1 VEVEGTP
8 VGVED
13 KLPADNR
20 AEVDSREVEADT
32 RAEEADSPAVAVDS
46 PVEEA
51 DSPVEEADSP
61 VEEVDSPVEEVDSPA
76 VADSPAAVEED
87 SSLPVEGLRRRLVC
101 RTWGR
106 RCCPGSRVCRSWG
119 SRMQAE
125 YRTRYRIS
133 GRGRYWRRTW
143 GTLSIAAYYLS
154 ITYRSCLL

>member
-1 VEVEGTP
+1 MEVEGTP

-13 KLPADNR
+13 KLPVDNR

-32 RAEEADSPAVAVDS
+32 RAEEADSPAVVVDSLAEEEDS
-46 PVEEA
+46 PVEEE
-51 DSPVEEADSP
+51 DSPVEE
-61 VEEVDSPVEEVDSPA
+61 EDSPA
-76 VADSPAAVEED
+76 VADSPAAAEED

-106 RCCPGSRVCRSWG
+106 RCCPGSMVCRSWG

>member
-1 VEVEGTP
+1 MVGSHGRTEVGTRVEVEGTP

-32 RAEEADSPAVAVDS
+32 RAEEADSPAVADS
-46 PVEEA
+46 LAAAEE
-51 DSPVEEADSP
+51 
-61 VEEVDSPVEEVDSPA
+61 DSPVEEVDSPA
-76 VADSPAAVEED
+76 VEDSPAAAEED

-106 RCCPGSRVCRSWG
+106 RCCPGSMVCRSWG

>member
-1 VEVEGTP
+1 MEVEGTP

-13 KLPADNR
+13 KLPVDNR

-32 RAEEADSPAVAVDS
+32 RAEEADSPAVADS
-46 PVEEA
+46 LAAAEE
-51 DSPVEEADSP
+51 
-61 VEEVDSPVEEVDSPA
+61 DSPVEEVDSPA
-76 VADSPAAVEED
+76 VEDSPAAAEED

-106 RCCPGSRVCRSWG
+106 RCCPGSMVCRSWG